1 MTAIFLSLHGTR
13 VARDETSLFKWGT
26 QIGAG
31 PYEGTGDPVTN
42 CACLTRDAP
51 TLNVNVDIKIPRGE
65 LFPEDILTN
74 AQYVENGRVTPEGL
88 QQLENRMPFADLSA
102 FRDNPLVQDFG
113 NLLTVKD
120 MCRYVEG
127 KIGAT

>member
-13 VARDETSLFKWGT
+13 VARDETGLFKWGT

-51 TLNVNVDIKIPRGE
+51 TLNVNVDIKIPHG
-65 LFPEDILTN
+65 
-74 AQYVENGRVTPEGL
+74 V
-88 QQLENRMPFADLSA
+88 
-102 FRDNPLVQDFG
+102 G
-113 NLLTVKD
+113 NLEWLEHYHPSCFTT
-120 MCRYVEG
+120 
-127 KIGAT
+127 KIILQSQIIDHDISLALF